1 MEPESLRGDYSK
13 VQPGDCIVAFTVQDL
28 FLIRR
33 EIEAKTPYKCAIIN
47 GKLPS
52 ETKSS
57 QAKLFNEEGTG
68 YDVLIATDAI
78 GMGLNLN
85 IRRIIFHSTL
95 KRGPPGGSVDPLDGL
110 KKTKY
115 HADPILVKQIAGRA
129 GRKSSNWNVGK
140 VTTWQEFDLAYV
152 RAVVEWDIPQIPSAG
167 LAPDLA
173 QIHLFYEH
181 LKKLMP
187 ATAPAPG
194 TAASASTNV
203 VIDVEAKQATTLP
216 PSGAEE
222 VREIRALLSSTGN
235 DNGDGAICD
244 ALLVEEEAAPAAAAT
259 VVADLKTQK
268 TKAKKEAKT
277 KGKGATDED
286 EEAGGN
292 ASDGASLEESIA
304 SATAL
309 DSIRLSLLVERFLD
323 AAAMD
328 SRYFLCNQDSLY
340 MVSNFLQPIPMTID
354 DRFTFASAPTNINS
368 PFTMETF
375 YRYAALH
382 ALNRPVLI
390 GFSLK
395 RVVPKTLEDFTIL
408 CEKHSAIDLYLWLA
422 AHFPK
427 SFIDNDNAM
436 SMKSFAVQ
444 MIETYLSTAWESIDL
459 GDKRR
464 GAPSQQVQDQ
474 LLAKAVV
481 DSRSVL
487 AKRYLEVKK
496 KLTAQSRRDKRPASM
511 ESILPPFA
519 PELRELTRSHLERIP
534 QRLYFVSPAKSADDD
549 QGGDGDDDDSGDA
562 ADSDS
567 SDVDGAN
574 FDDAAEGEVQRL

>member
-13 VQPGDCIVAFTVQDL
+13 VQPGDCVVAFTVQDL

-33 EIEAKTPYKCAIIN
+33 EIESKTPYKCAIIN

-57 QAKLFNEEGTG
+57 QAKLFNEPGTG
-68 YDVLIATDAI
+68 TDILIATDAI

-95 KRGPPGGSVDPLDGL
+95 KRGQSNASADPIDGTQ
-110 KKTKY
+110 KSQY

-129 GRKSSNWNVGK
+129 GRKSSDFNVGK

-173 QIHLFYEH
+173 QIHMFYEH
-181 LKKLMP
+181 LKRLTPAAAPEATP
-187 ATAPAPG
+187 ATDA
-194 TAASASTNV
+194 TAV
-203 VIDVEAKQATTLP
+203 VDVDAEQAKLHLTESEEAR
-216 PSGAEE
+216 E
-222 VREIRALLSSTGN
+222 VRALLATTGA
-235 DNGDGAICD
+235 DNSDAAVVD
-244 ALLVEEEAAPAAAAT
+244 ALLVEDEETAVAASSAAT
-259 VVADLKTQK
+259 ATGKKKKQK
-268 TKAKKEAKT
+268 KAKQ
-277 KGKGATDED
+277 GKGAANEEDDDDAKALSLTDE
-286 EEAGGN
+286 
-292 ASDGASLEESIA
+292 ASLEESILTA
-304 SATAL
+304 STL

-323 AAAMD
+323 AASMD

-340 MVSNFLQPIPMTID
+340 MVSNYLHPIPMTID
-354 DRFTFASAPTNINS
+354 DRFTFASAPTNIRS

-395 RVVPKTLEDFTIL
+395 RVVPKTLEDFTLL

-427 SFIDNDNAM
+427 SFIDYDNAM
-436 SMKSFAVQ
+436 SMKTFAVQ
-444 MIETYLSTAWESIDL
+444 MIETYLSTAWEKIDL
-459 GDKRR
+459 GDRR
-464 GAPSQQVQDQ
+464 KAAQPPSQELRDE
-474 LLAKAVV
+474 LLAKAVT
-481 DSRSVL
+481 DSRNVL
-487 AKRYLEVKK
+487 AKRYLEVQR
-496 KLTAQSRRDKRPASM
+496 KLTAQSRRDHRPDDV
-511 ESILPPFA
+511 ESLLPPFA
-519 PELRELTRSHLERIP
+519 PELRELTRSYLNRIP
-534 QRLYFVSPAKSADDD
+534 KKLYYVAPTKAAGAADAE
-549 QGGDGDDDDSGDA
+549 GEYGDSIDAAAGDDADA
-562 ADSDS
+562 AFDEA
-567 SDVDGAN
+567 VD
-574 FDDAAEGEVQRL
+574 GEVQRL